1 MSKDSSY
8 DVNKVDLVRVKNIS
22 KKIVTLFFV
31 FLITFHISSCSTNVT
46 NESTVKN
53 NINSLNKS
61 YNNMVKQYGLVFKNN
76 KSTNISGDFTYPF
89 LKGMVSGKTIENSKE
104 KKTLITTRL
113 DGEKFLLSFF
123 EENHGSVKQLYN
135 NINILSLKSDMA
147 VEGQTYQMAIFTK
160 IYDGK
165 LYIVTEELYKYN
177 GNKMMDFKIFNNV
190 NGYSEPI
197 YSFDYTTFRE
207 YTILN
212 YDFNINGEPSPYNY
226 RVVDNVNEDVI
237 GNINRSLEASVNHI
251 KLDLKKY
258 GLDGYIDEYGY
269 PDWDKAYENIITS
282 LLIKN
287 THFELYGNVKVD

>member
-1 MSKDSSY
+1 
-8 DVNKVDLVRVKNIS
+8 
-22 KKIVTLFFV
+22 
-31 FLITFHISSCSTNVT
+31 
-46 NESTVKN
+46 
-53 NINSLNKS
+53 
-61 YNNMVKQYGLVFKNN
+61 MVKQYGLVFKNN
-76 KSTNISGDFTYPF
+76 KSTNISGDFSYPF
-89 LKGMVSGKTIENSKE
+89 LEGMVSGKTIESSKGG
-104 KKTLITTRL
+104 KTLITTRL
-113 DGEKFLLSFF
+113 DGEKFLLSVY
-123 EENHGSVKQLYN
+123 EDNKNSVKQMCN
-135 NINILSLKSDMA
+135 DVNILSLKADMA

-165 LYIVTEELYKYN
+165 LYIVTVELYKYN

-237 GNINRSLEASVNHI
+237 GNINRSLEASVNQI
-251 KLDLKKY
+251 NLDLKKY

-269 PDWDKAYENIITS
+269 PDWDKANENIITS